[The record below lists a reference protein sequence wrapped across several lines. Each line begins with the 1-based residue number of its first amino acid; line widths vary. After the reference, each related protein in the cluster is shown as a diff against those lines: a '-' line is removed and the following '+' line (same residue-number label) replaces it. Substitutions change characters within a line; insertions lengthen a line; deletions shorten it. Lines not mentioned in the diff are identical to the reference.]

1 MVETFV
7 WNSKLKY
14 TNLTVNSTLVK
25 RYWIFSLWDGKFR
38 VVAFSSSSVYIST
51 EKKKIPNKPQKNT
64 SLCNTNRIRQQ
75 FTGMT
80 QLDFPNA
87 QMSMIPLSSFNTY
100 SDFMVGFKQ
109 ITHQVNVCFL
119 FFLYSVFWVRLH
131 LQEWGVRI
139 LTSLGPTLVSG
150 TLISNKCLLNK

>member
-1 MVETFV
+1 MVETSV

-25 RYWIFSLWDGKFR
+25 RYWIFSLWDRKFR

-51 EKKKIPNKPQKNT
+51 EKKQNIPKNIQKNNT

-87 QMSMIPLSSFNTY
+87 QMSRIPLLSFNTY

-109 ITHQVNVCFL
+109 ITHQVIVCFL
-119 FFLYSVFWVRLH
+119 FFTFYTMFFGYAFTYKSEGWGFWHPWDQL
-131 LQEWGVRI
+131 
-139 LTSLGPTLVSG
+139 
-150 TLISNKCLLNK
+150 